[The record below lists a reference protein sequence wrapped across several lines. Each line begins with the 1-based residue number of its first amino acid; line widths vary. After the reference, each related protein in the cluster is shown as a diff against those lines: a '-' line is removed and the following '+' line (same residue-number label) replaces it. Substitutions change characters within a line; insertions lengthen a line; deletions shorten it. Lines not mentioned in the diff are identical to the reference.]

1 MVLTARLGGMAA
13 GFLVARRRAARIF
26 YRRLVKVGMS
36 AEVAR
41 ELAEDYRGP
50 SLGGL
55 LTRRD

>member
-1 MVLTARLGGMAA
+1 MAA